1 MLYLTIGSLLLGASL
16 IALLSFSADNSSFFA
31 EHFPALVGIAAVATL
46 ALAGLFGYQ
55 VVSLWRRVR
64 TGVFGARLTARMF
77 WIFGLM
83 ALVPGLVVYILSVQF
98 LVKSIESWFDVRME
112 QALESGLSLGQSALG
127 HLETELVKKAEAM
140 SLQLSDLGDGGQEDR
155 LNDLREAY
163 GVQEVALFDEGGRLL
178 GFASADKMLLVPR
191 QIERAAI
198 WQARLQQAW
207 SRTEQDADGNTLIVR
222 AAVPINVVSLTESVR
237 ILQVAQ
243 PVSAKLSEDTQ
254 SVEQAHRDY
263 QELAVSRLGLKRLY
277 GVSLTLSLA
286 LALFSALSLAFILSE
301 RLAAPLRVLARGT
314 RAVARGDYS
323 QVSPVNSRDELGML
337 THSFNRMTLQ
347 LSEARASAQEHQ
359 EKLIASKAYLESV
372 LGSVS
377 TGVVTLDGEL
387 RVGLVN
393 PAAASILGRPREALV
408 GRPLVEWGEPGDG
421 LREFAATMAGHFR
434 EAGVQPWREQVEL
447 ATPAGARVLLARG
460 TPLNAGEEADYA
472 LALDDVT
479 QLIQAQR
486 DAAWGEVARRLAHE
500 IKNPLTPIQLSA
512 ERLQLKLSGQ
522 LNEAGQGILVRAT
535 DTIVGQVAAM
545 KSLVDA
551 FAQYART
558 PTPVPQAMDVNAF
571 VADVLAL
578 YEHHAP
584 IRTDLASGLPAAAG
598 DPSLLRQVLVNLIK
612 NAEEA
617 LVDNGAPAIW
627 LKTHLSPDG
636 VTLCVEDNGSGFPDS
651 LGNRLFEP
659 YATTKPKGTG
669 LGLAIVKKIVEEH
682 HGGIE
687 VRNLDP
693 HGASVC
699 VTLPLY
705 REIPP
710 AGAQHAAVPP
720 AGEDEG

>member
-16 IALLSFSADNSSFFA
+16 IALLSFSADNSGFFA
-31 EHFPALVGIAAVATL
+31 EHFPILVGVAAVATL

-55 VVSLWRRVR
+55 VHSLWRRVR

-127 HLETELVKKAEAM
+127 HVETELVKKAEAM
-140 SLQLSDLGDGGQEDR
+140 SMQLVDLAGGGQEDH

-163 GVQEVALFDEGGRLL
+163 GVQEVALFDESGRLL

-191 QIERAAI
+191 QIEPAAI

-207 SRTEQDADGNTLIVR
+207 SRTEQEADGRTLIAR
-222 AAVPINVVSLTESVR
+222 AAVPVNLVSLTESMR

-243 PVSAKLSEDTQ
+243 PVSAKLSEDAQ

-359 EKLIASKAYLESV
+359 EKLAESKAYLEGV

-387 RVGLVN
+387 QAGLVN
-393 PAAASILGRPREALV
+393 PAAASILGCPREALV
-408 GRPLVEWGEPGDG
+408 GRSLVEWGEPGDG
-421 LREFAATMAGHFR
+421 LREFAATMAEHFR

-447 ATPAGARVLLARG
+447 VTPSGARVLLARG

-512 ERLQLKLSGQ
+512 ERLQLKLAGQ
-522 LNEAGQGILVRAT
+522 LNDAGQGILVRAT
-535 DTIVGQVAAM
+535 DTIIGQVAAM

-558 PTPVPQAMDVNAF
+558 PTPIPQAMDVNAF

-584 IRTDLASGLPAAAG
+584 VRTELAPGLPPASG

-617 LVDNGAPAIW
+617 LADSAAPEIR
-627 LKTHLSPDG
+627 LKTHRSADG
-636 VTLCVEDNGSGFPDS
+636 VTFCVEDNGAGFPDS

-687 VRNLDP
+687 VRNLEP
-693 HGASVC
+693 NGASVC

-705 REIPP
+705 SEIAPS
-710 AGAQHAAVPP
+710 ATQRSAVPSV
-720 AGEDEG
+720 ADDEG

>member
-1 MLYLTIGSLLLGASL
+1 MLYLTLGSLLLGAAL
-16 IALLSFSADNSSFFA
+16 VALLSFSADNTGFLA
-31 EHFPALVGIAAVATL
+31 EHFQWLVVVAVVAAL
-46 ALAGLFGYQ
+46 ALASLFGYQ
-55 VVSLWRRVR
+55 AWSLWTRVR
-64 TGVFGARLTARMF
+64 AGVFGARLTARMF

-83 ALVPGLVVYILSVQF
+83 ALLPGLVVYILSVQF

-127 HLETELVKKAEAM
+127 HVENELIKKAEGMA
-140 SLQLSDLGDGGQEDR
+140 LQLADLPTEAQGEA
-155 LNDLREAY
+155 LNDLRETF
-163 GVQEVALFDEGGRLL
+163 GVQEAGLFDENGSLL
-178 GFASADKMLLVPR
+178 GFASADKMMLVPR
-191 QIERAAI
+191 PPEQTAL
-198 WQARLQQAW
+198 WQARLQQPW
-207 SRTEQDADGNTLIVR
+207 SRAEQDDDSRRLLVR
-222 AAVPINVVSLTESVR
+222 AVVPVNLVSLTESMR

-243 PVSAKLSEDTQ
+243 PVSAKLSEDAQ
-254 SVEQAHRDY
+254 SVEAAYRDY

-286 LALFSALSLAFILSE
+286 LSLFSALSLAFILSE
-301 RLAAPLRVLARGT
+301 RLAAPLRILARGT
-314 RAVARGDYS
+314 RAVARGDFS

-347 LSEARASAQEHQ
+347 LSEARASAEAHQ
-359 EKLIASKAYLESV
+359 SKLTEAKAYLESI

-377 TGVVTLDGEL
+377 TGVVTLDGDL
-387 RVGLVN
+387 RVKLVN
-393 PAAASILGRPREALV
+393 PAAAAILGCGREALI
-408 GRPLVEWGEPGDG
+408 GRALAEWGQEDEP
-421 LREFAATMAGHFR
+421 LRQFAAAMAAHFR
-434 EAGVQPWREQVEL
+434 EAGGHAWREQIEL
-447 ATPAGARVLLARG
+447 ATAAGPRVLLARG
-460 TPLNAGEEADYA
+460 SLLHAGEEAEYA

-512 ERLQLKLSGQ
+512 ERLQLKLADQ
-522 LNEAGQGILVRAT
+522 LGEAGRGILIRAT

-558 PTPVPQAMDVNAF
+558 PTPSPRPMEVNAF
-571 VADVLAL
+571 VTDVLAL
-578 YEHHAP
+578 YEQHAP
-584 IRTDLASGLPAAAG
+584 IVTDLAADLPPVAG
-598 DPSLLRQVLVNLIK
+598 DPALLRQVLVNLIK

-617 LVDNGAPAIW
+617 LADEPAPEIRVRS
-627 LKTHLSPDG
+627 HRSPDG
-636 VTLCVEDNGSGFPDS
+636 VTLCVEDNGAGFPES

-699 VTLPLY
+699 ITLPVT
-705 REIPP
+705 EME
-710 AGAQHAAVPP
+710 H
-720 AGEDEG
+720 E